1 MKRRERDVVVR
12 SSGYL
17 ERRRSAIN
25 FVNFVVQFPAAPSK
39 QSISTIQSK
48 STNQQTA
55 DTRVSRHNANSSCT
69 LESFDISIEE

>member
-1 MKRRERDVVVR
+1 MWWC
-12 SSGYL
+12 GAAGTWNG
-17 ERRRSAIN
+17 AIS

-39 QSISTIQSK
+39 QINFNNPIKINQ